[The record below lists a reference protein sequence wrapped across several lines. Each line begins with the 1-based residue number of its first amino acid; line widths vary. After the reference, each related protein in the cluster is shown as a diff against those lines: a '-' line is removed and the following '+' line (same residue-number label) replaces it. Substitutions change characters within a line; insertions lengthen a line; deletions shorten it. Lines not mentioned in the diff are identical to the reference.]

1 MQQNQKKYKSGEL
14 DHYKKKDENEYFW
27 FLSAS
32 WMKKESK
39 YAVDYREMSAE
50 ERDYF
55 SGMYVEEKSV
65 EGENE

>member
-1 MQQNQKKYKSGEL
+1 